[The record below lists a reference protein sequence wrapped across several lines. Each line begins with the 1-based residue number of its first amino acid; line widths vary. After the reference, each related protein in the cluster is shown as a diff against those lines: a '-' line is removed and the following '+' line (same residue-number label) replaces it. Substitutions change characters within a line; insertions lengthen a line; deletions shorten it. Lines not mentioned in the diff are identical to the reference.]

1 MRQPALKSCCRAASA
16 YAAVRPEAY
25 IQRLRAIAHAARQE
39 QPARRPRGRLRTSA
53 PLTAQIT
60 ELMNSLPP
68 AQRARPWSIV
78 DLQGRLQGRYKDR
91 PSLGDIGLAL
101 RALGWVRVRDW
112 TNSGGG
118 RRLWK
123 IAPAAQQPAQTD

>member
-1 MRQPALKSCCRAASA
+1 M
-16 YAAVRPEAY
+16 RPEAY
-25 IQRLRAIAHAARQE
+25 IRQLRAVAEAARRQ
-39 QPARRPRGRLRTSA
+39 QIARQPRGRLRTTT

-78 DLQGRLQGRYKDR
+78 DLRGRLQGRFKDR

-112 TNSGGG
+112 TNSGAG
-118 RRLWK
+118 RRFWREGTHS
-123 IAPAAQQPAQTD
+123 PG

>member
-1 MRQPALKSCCRAASA
+1 M
-16 YAAVRPEAY
+16 RPEAY
-25 IQRLRAIAHAARQE
+25 IQRLRAMAEAARQE
-39 QPARRPRGRLRTSA
+39 QSARRLRSRLRTTT

-68 AQRARPWSIV
+68 SQRVRPWSII
-78 DLQGRLQGRYKDR
+78 DLRGRLQGRYKDR

-123 IAPAAQQPAQTD
+123 IGPNP

>member
-1 MRQPALKSCCRAASA
+1 VLGFS
-16 YAAVRPEAY
+16 AVRPNLY
-25 IQRLRAIAHAARQE
+25 LQQLRAVAAAARRDHAARQ
-39 QPARRPRGRLRTSA
+39 RPHGRLRSST
-53 PLTAQIT
+53 PLTKQIT

-68 AQRARPWSIV
+68 VQRSRPWSIV
-78 DLQGRLQGRYKDR
+78 DLQGRLQGRYKER

-118 RRLWK
+118 RRFWREG
-123 IAPAAQQPAQTD
+123 AQHPR